1 MSTRSNKGI
10 WLLLVEPLDLERVI
24 HKSKRPVDTFQAAI
38 GSVEIQMS
46 IDSAHPASIDTVHP
60 TSIDTAHPTSVDTAH
75 PTSVDTAHPTSVDT
89 AHPTSVDTAHLT
101 SVDTA
106 HLTSTDT
113 VQPPSTDTV
122 QPPSTDT
129 VHPPSTDIVHPPS
142 TDTVHPPSTDTV
154 YPPSTPLGAVIP
166 DVIDVAET
174 NNFDLN
180 RECYDWGSV
189 DPFRGLPHQDPRDLI
204 KEHKELASASE
215 QNEEKIKIAFLNKFL
230 YEATS
235 TREKEKNDKL
245 DRFLALL
252 DEEYMIPIQ
261 LLDDI
266 MPKRDE
272 QHVSGELS

>member
-38 GSVEIQMS
+38 GSVEIQMP
-46 IDSAHPASIDTVHP
+46 IDSAYPASIDTVHP
-60 TSIDTAHPTSVDTAH
+60 TSIDTAHPTSIDTAH
-75 PTSVDTAHPTSVDT
+75 PTSVDTAHPTT
-89 AHPTSVDTAHLT
+89 VDTAHLT

-129 VHPPSTDIVHPPS
+129 VHPPSTD
-142 TDTVHPPSTDTV
+142 TVHPPSTDTV

-174 NNFDLN
+174 NSFDLN

-215 QNEEKIKIAFLNKFL
+215 QNEVSVDHIICKIFPYSLFGDAFSWF
-230 YEATS
+230 S
-235 TREKEKNDKL
+235 
-245 DRFLALL
+245 
-252 DEEYMIPIQ
+252 Q
-261 LLDDI
+261 LQPRSLTC
-266 MPKRDE
+266 
-272 QHVSGELS
+272 